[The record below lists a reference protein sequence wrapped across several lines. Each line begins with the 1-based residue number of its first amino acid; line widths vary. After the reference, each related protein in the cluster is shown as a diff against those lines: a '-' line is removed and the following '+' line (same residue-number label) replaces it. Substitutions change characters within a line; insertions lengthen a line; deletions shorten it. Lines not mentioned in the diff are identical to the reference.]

1 MLIRFFFLLCALSL
15 SSPSFAAKP
24 ISLPMPLAEEL
35 QVEMIESQ
43 QEIAVVVPTTA
54 TDVGMQYGLIG
65 ALIGSAIQ
73 NSQVKNAEEKIV
85 PLRNLLLEYPFNQ
98 KMAATLRAKLAAEGI
113 SPSPVLTVM
122 ATPWEA
128 HDAQQSA
135 ALPPQ
140 AMVLVPGYAMDNGFS
155 QMTVSLRASVVDRT
169 VRPNGKVKTVAR
181 FSRLYSFQ
189 YPLQGARSEDRVQ
202 DWVKFES
209 TGIAQLLDQGIAQVT
224 DMLVQDFSAEGRA
237 TWNTKPRKQSAVV
250 NGNVYAG
257 MPVRQ
262 GDGWAWVRKGRGWM
276 QSVQGFQP
284 LTVGTLPVLPQAQ
297 IAEATVVAAAQPVAG
312 AGDGGKAASAGG
324 AAESP
329 VSPAA
334 EATPAVAPAPDAEPA
349 AAATIPKEG

>member
-1 MLIRFFFLLCALSL
+1 MLIRSFFLLFALSL

-35 QVEMIESQ
+35 QVEMVESQ

-65 ALIGSAIQ
+65 LLIGSAIQ

-98 KMAATLRAKLAAEGI
+98 KMAAALRAKLAAEGI

-135 ALPPQ
+135 TLPLQ

-155 QMTVSLRASVVDRT
+155 QMTVSLRASVVDRA
-169 VRPNGKVKTVAR
+169 VRRDGKVKTAAR
-181 FSRLYSFQ
+181 FSRLYSFH
-189 YPLQGARSEDRVQ
+189 YPLQGARSEDEVQ
-202 DWVKFES
+202 DWIKFG
-209 TGIAQLLDQGIAQVT
+209 TDGIAQLLDQGIDQVT

-237 TWNTKPRKQSAVV
+237 TWNIKPRKQSAVV

-262 GDGWAWVRKGRGWM
+262 GDGWAWVRNGKGWM
-276 QSVQGFQP
+276 QSLQGFQP
-284 LTVGTLPVLPQAQ
+284 LTVGTLPVLPQSQ
-297 IAEATVVAAAQPVAG
+297 ITEGTIVPAARPVALP
-312 AGDGGKAASAGG
+312 ASGKPASVGG

-334 EATPAVAPAPDAEPA
+334 APAPDAEPA
-349 AAATIPKEG
+349 PAATISTGG